1 MDLDNARR
9 GKGKIICNCCRGKGH
24 IAKECPSTPMS
35 GHEINSDEGSDDE
48 ESVKDD
54 T

>member
-1 MDLDNARR
+1 V
-9 GKGKIICNCCRGKGH
+9 KGFVHHC

-35 GHEINSDEGSDDE
+35 GHEINSDEGSDDD
-48 ESVKDD
+48 ESVEDD